1 VTLHSNGTAALVFDL
16 ANPSNPVTLGPVS
29 NLVDSVALSPDG
41 RLVAMGVAPGS
52 EVQVWD
58 VAGKRLVKE
67 LPMPASSSVK
77 VTFSPDGRWLAASG
91 GNEPVYR
98 LYHTGSW
105 ELRFELTGSQE
116 QLAEPE
122 LGAFSPD
129 GEIWAIG
136 NPPYN
141 THLYST
147 ATGRR
152 FASLEPPHRALIASL
167 AFSPDGA
174 TLAVMQ
180 RDSVVQLWDLRYLRQ
195 ELAALNLDWDL
206 PAYPPA
212 LR

>member
-1 VTLHSNGTAALVFDL
+1 
-16 ANPSNPVTLGPVS
+16 
-29 NLVDSVALSPDG
+29 
-41 RLVAMGVAPGS
+41 MPGS
-52 EVQVWD
+52 ASVT
-58 VAGKRLVKE
+58 VA
-67 LPMPASSSVK
+67 
-77 VTFSPDGRWLAASG
+77 FSPDGRWLAASA

-105 ELRFELTGSQE
+105 ELRLQLTGSQD
-116 QLAEPE
+116 QLAEPG
-122 LGAFSPD
+122 LSAFSPD

-136 NPPYN
+136 NPPHH
-141 THLYST
+141 TCLYST

-152 FASLEPPHRALIASL
+152 LAILEPPHKAQISGL

-206 PAYPPA
+206 PAYPPV